1 MADLFIKQAE
11 QYAQVRPSYP
21 PEFFE
26 FIASKT
32 PSHDL
37 AWDVG
42 AGSGQAARSVS
53 FFSPSIHL
61 NNNFGFVIVGFFCS
75 GKIHFSWNEVQL
87 IGCSIF
93 FYD

>member
-11 QYAQVRPSYP
+11 QYAEGRPSYP
-21 PEFFE
+21 PELFE

-42 AGSGQAARSVS
+42 AGSGQAARSGNSMKGVDEVGAWVV
-53 FFSPSIHL
+53 IDGVVKWDGEL
-61 NNNFGFVIVGFFCS
+61 LKGFANCEEWWI
-75 GKIHFSWNEVQL
+75 
-87 IGCSIF
+87 
-93 FYD
+93 